1 MRGRAR
7 ILARLDAAALG
18 NFGDCAPV
26 GAGVSEMLEP
36 AEFLD
41 NEVVSAEY
49 LSVAIEDPNPDVF
62 LRAMANVA
70 KARGIAEVAKAS
82 GLGRES
88 LYKALAPGAKVRY
101 ETVRKVLDSLGVKLK
116 VAA

>member
-1 MRGRAR
+1 MSRAKKR
-7 ILARLDAAALG
+7 TGSTAKAVRVAA
-18 NFGDCAPV
+18 F
-26 GAGVSEMLEP
+26 EP

-41 NEVVSAEY
+41 DEEVIAED

-62 LRAMANVA
+62 LRAIANVA
-70 KARGIAEVAKAS
+70 KARGIAEIAKAS

>member
-1 MRGRAR
+1 MTRAKR
-7 ILARLDAAALG
+7 KTGSPARSLRLAA
-18 NFGDCAPV
+18 F
-26 GAGVSEMLEP
+26 EP
-36 AEFLD
+36 TEFLD
-41 NEVVSAEY
+41 NDEVIAEY
-49 LSVAIEDPNPDVF
+49 LSAAIEDPNPDVF

>member
-1 MRGRAR
+1 VR
-7 ILARLDAAALG
+7 LAT
-18 NFGDCAPV
+18 F
-26 GAGVSEMLEP
+26 EP

-41 NEVVSAEY
+41 NEAVIAEY

>member
-1 MRGRAR
+1 MF
-7 ILARLDAAALG
+7 DA
-18 NFGDCAPV
+18 
-26 GAGVSEMLEP
+26 

-41 NEVVSAEY
+41 NEEVIAEY
-49 LSVAIEDPNPDVF
+49 LSAAIEDPDPDVF

-70 KARGIAEVAKAS
+70 KARGISEVAKAS

>member
-1 MRGRAR
+1 MSKAR
-7 ILARLDAAALG
+7 KKASKAVRV
-18 NFGDCAPV
+18 APFD
-26 GAGVSEMLEP
+26 P

-41 NEVVSAEY
+41 NEAVIAEY
-49 LSVAIEDPNPDVF
+49 LSVALEDPNPDVF

-70 KARGIAEVAKAS
+70 RARGVAEVAKSS